1 MVSQRLDLA
10 PDQIGLGLSLVSL
23 GALLLAY
30 PSGVLVDDF
39 GRKAVIVP
47 ATLTSGLAAGLF
59 ALTPASAGFCSPA
72 AVMSTYRML
81 SDAGYVLGPLVLG
94 IIADGFGAESA
105 LAWRGRC
112 WRRRRCCSYA
122 LHPRAIDLGTV
133 WGSVRSMQSAPA
145 RDVAEVAQ
153 AMTGGEAL
161 AQQLAREGVSN
172 VFGVPGVQLD
182 YAVDGLAKLSDRMTY
197 WNTRHEQATAYMADG
212 YARTTGAIG
221 VCMVVP
227 GPGLLNALAG
237 VATAYACSS
246 RVLCI
251 AGQIPSSAIGRGF
264 GLLHEIPEQSRILG
278 ALTKWSGLAGSPGEV
293 PGLVHEAVRQLRSGR
308 PQPVG
313 IEVPPDVLQTR
324 AEVALLAPV
333 QRDEPLTPDP
343 DLLRRAAELL
353 AQAERPVLYVG
364 GGAVA
369 AGASGALRA
378 VAERLEAPVVMSSN
392 GRGALD
398 DRHRLALT
406 PMAGRRVLSEADVVL
421 ALGTRFL
428 NGQDQV
434 SLADGAR
441 LVLLNVEARD
451 LGEPR
456 NPELAIHGDAAAGLL
471 GMLEHL
477 DGLPARAS
485 RQAELDGLRAWAE
498 GVLAQIQPQY
508 AWVRALRAAMPE
520 DGILVNEFTQVG
532 YVATTAYP
540 VYQPRTYV
548 GPGYQGSLGY
558 GFPTALGATV
568 GNPGRAVLSIT
579 GDGGFGWGL
588 AELSTARKYGI
599 GLVTVVFNDGAYGNV
614 RRSQIEQFEG
624 RVLGTDLV
632 NPDFVQLAESFG
644 VRGARATTPAE
655 LEGLL
660 RETVGSGSH
669 EPVLIDVPV
678 AAMPNPFQWLRTAPP
693 ARPSEAR

>member
-1 MVSQRLDLA
+1 
-10 PDQIGLGLSLVSL
+10 
-23 GALLLAY
+23 
-30 PSGVLVDDF
+30 
-39 GRKAVIVP
+39 
-47 ATLTSGLAAGLF
+47 
-59 ALTPASAGFCSPA
+59 
-72 AVMSTYRML
+72 
-81 SDAGYVLGPLVLG
+81 
-94 IIADGFGAESA
+94 
-105 LAWRGRC
+105 
-112 WRRRRCCSYA
+112 
-122 LHPRAIDLGTV
+122 
-133 WGSVRSMQSAPA
+133 MQSAPT
-145 RDVAEVAQ
+145 RDVAGVARPR
-153 AMTGGEAL
+153 TGGEAL
-161 AQQLAREGVSN
+161 AQQLVREGVTH

-182 YAVDGLAKLSDRMTY
+182 YAVDGLAKLADQITY

-212 YARTTGAIG
+212 YARTTGDVG

-237 VATAYACSS
+237 VATAFACSS
-246 RVLCI
+246 RLLCI

-278 ALTKWSGLAGSPGEV
+278 ALTKWSGMARAPSEI

-313 IEVPPDVLQTR
+313 IEIPPDVLQTS
-324 AEVALLAPV
+324 ADVALLNPV
-333 QRDEPLTPDP
+333 EHDEPLVPDP
-343 DLLRRAAELL
+343 DLVRRAAQLL
-353 AQAERPVLYVG
+353 ARAERPALYVG
-364 GGAVA
+364 GGVVA
-369 AGASGALRA
+369 GGASDALRS
-378 VAERLEAPVVMSSN
+378 VAERLQAPVIMTPN

-398 DRHRLALT
+398 DRHPLALT
-406 PMAGRRVLSEADVVL
+406 SLAGRQALSEADVVL
-421 ALGTRFL
+421 GIGTRFL
-428 NGQDQV
+428 NGQDPV
-434 SLADGAR
+434 SLAGGAR
-441 LVLLNVEARD
+441 LVLLNAEARD

-456 NPELAIHGDAAAGLL
+456 QPELAIHGDAAVGLT
-471 GMLEHL
+471 GILEDL
-477 DGLPARAS
+477 DGLPAPAS
-485 RQAELDGLRAWAE
+485 RGAELDAARTWAE
-498 GVLAQIQPQY
+498 GVLAQVQPQY

-520 DGILVNEFTQVG
+520 DGILINEFTQVG
-532 YVATTAYP
+532 YVAMTAYP

-548 GPGYQGSLGY
+548 GPGYQGTLGY

-588 AELSTARKYGI
+588 AELSTARKYGL

-660 RETVGSGSH
+660 RETVGADNR

-678 AAMPNPFQWLRTAPP
+678 AAMPNPFQFLRVAQP
-693 ARPSEAR
+693 ARPAGTQ